1 MKHYRLIT
9 ILVCFTISF
18 CTNALAY
25 KANDDRFNVRV
36 AVVDV
41 QSTLENSLAVQSIRE
56 SVYQV
61 NEKIQQD
68 MSDKL
73 AEFKK
78 IEATIF
84 AKRSSISDE
93 EFEKEV
99 LRFEKAVNLVKKK
112 IQDRKMHLE
121 RTHAEAMAKVYEA
134 AINIIS
140 NLAEKHNINLVIPN
154 TQILFAKSTLNMT
167 AEVIIELNN
176 KLKTVKMKYEL

>member
-9 ILVCFTISF
+9 ILICFTISF
-18 CTNALAY
+18 CTNTFAY
-25 KANDDRFNVRV
+25 NASDDRFQVRV

-41 QSTLENSLAVQSIRE
+41 QSILENSLVVQSIRE

-61 NEKIQQD
+61 SEKIQHD
-68 MSDKL
+68 MSDKE

-84 AKRSSISDE
+84 AKRSSISDK

-112 IQDRKMHLE
+112 IQARKTHLE
-121 RTHAEAMAKVYEA
+121 RAHAEAMGKVHAET
-134 AINIIS
+134 INIIS
-140 NLAEKHNINLVIPN
+140 TLAEKHNINLVIPN
-154 TQILFAKSTLNMT
+154 AQILFAKSTLNMT
-167 AEVIIELNN
+167 AEVITELNN
-176 KLKTVKMKYEL
+176 KLRTVKMKYEI